1 MEAPKIFFYYYWQ
14 TLTYIKMSIDSSAK
28 IYKNNKKRLQRKSRE
43 KYWSLYEEKKKE
55 KQQYGSEEYK
65 NLFEDEKQRLVGYGK
80 NNIKCWKIKKASQ
93 IKTDWCLINS
103 KIKELYSENI

>member
-1 MEAPKIFFYYYWQ
+1 
-14 TLTYIKMSIDSSAK
+14 MSIDSSAK

-43 KYWSLYEEKKKE
+43 KYWS
-55 KQQYGSEEYK
+55 QEYK